1 MIFKRKAGYFGT
13 IKGGMQRSETRRCP
27 RPCSAQ
33 GRDAGPTVKGI
44 RAWTAREH
52 NFRNCW
58 LSRPCPSDAGRGE
71 CRGVMT
77 AWNFCG
83 RRADD
88 ADARESWRYGKPK
101 ANSRRGLKFQ
111 TLRNAVICQSRSNGA
126 VFFAAIHL
134 KVILYNTL
142 ANCNPEI
149 VEKGDFSKITKIT
162 R

>member
-1 MIFKRKAGYFGT
+1 MLSCNGEKKRPNTLRRRLICDKRASADGKAVKSSDFKRKAGCFGT

-77 AWNFCG
+77 ARNFCG

-111 TLRNAVICQSRSNGA
+111 TLRNAVIC
-126 VFFAAIHL
+126 L
-134 KVILYNTL
+134 
-142 ANCNPEI
+142 
-149 VEKGDFSKITKIT
+149 
-162 R
+162 